1 LTNRYNRDVKY
12 APVFVVSPRLLGLV
26 EEIAALRQQVLGAVV
41 QVAWIPRLQQDAR
54 VRNTHSSTA
63 IEGNPLSEAQV
74 RALAEGRDVPA
85 TSDRAQR
92 EVLNY
97 FAGLRFIEQHARKR
111 TVTRRDVLQLHAI
124 SARGVM
130 DQGQPGEFRR
140 IQVWVG
146 RHTPPPPERIE
157 ELMAALLEWWSGPAR
172 RLSPVV
178 SSGVLHYRFEEI
190 HPFGDGN
197 GRVGRLLALWELYR
211 RGFDTH
217 HIFAVDEYYW
227 NDRPRYYRQ
236 LQAVRECN
244 GDLTSWLEYTA
255 EGLVLALRG
264 VRSRIDAIS
273 AEIGPKPIVL
283 RPRQE
288 QLLRMLRDE
297 GPLAPRRIWE
307 GLGVSRQGAMD
318 LLRPLLD
325 AGLVKRIGTKK
336 SGKYTLA

>member
-1 LTNRYNRDVKY
+1 MYE
-12 APVFVVSPRLLGLV
+12 PVFAVSARLLALV
-26 EEIAALRQQVLGAVV
+26 EEIAALRQQVTSAAV
-41 QVAWIPRLQQDAR
+41 QVAWIPRLQQEAR

-63 IEGNPLSEAQV
+63 IEGNPLTQAQV
-74 RALAEGRDVPA
+74 RALAEGREVPA
-85 TSDRAQR
+85 IADRSRQ
-92 EVLNY
+92 EVVNY
-97 FAGLRFIEQHARKR
+97 FAGLRSIETHAQKR
-111 TVTRRDVLQLHAI
+111 TVTRRDVLRLHAI
-124 SARGVM
+124 AAHGVM
-130 DQGQPGEFRR
+130 DQGQSGEFRR

-146 RHTPPPPERIE
+146 GHEPPPPERVE
-157 ELMAALLEWWSGPAR
+157 ELMAALLDWWNGPAHE
-172 RLSPVV
+172 LSPVI
-178 SSGVLHYRFEEI
+178 SSAVLHYRFEEI

-227 NDRPRYYRQ
+227 HDRPRYYRQ
-236 LQAVRECN
+236 LAEVRKQG
-244 GDLTSWLEYTA
+244 GDLTAWLEYTA
-255 EGLVLALRG
+255 EGLLVALGSARD
-264 VRSRIDAIS
+264 RIQAIS
-273 AEIGPKPIVL
+273 AESGREPILL

-318 LLRPLLD
+318 LLRPLLA

-336 SGKYTLA
+336 SGKYTLAQ